1 MELTKADLEEICA
14 QTSASAPIPVFR
26 DEWEEEFI
34 DTSFQSLEIKV
45 FGLITSI
52 YYLLH
57 FLIMVFGHSDD
68 GAGGSQLWI
77 FFTWLPELASAIFGA
92 VVFFLF
98 TFPCTRKFCKRHY
111 DWVCG
116 CTTIISYLAAITP
129 TVILEVRRSK
139 FQRSGADHITWGI
152 DYSAFPPV
160 RTCNDTDPSRSFE
173 FPSPDSSSIGCN
185 NLIISGNIFSIYIL
199 HNLLPRIFRN
209 QLSTAIAVSAATS
222 LILVIALLSVGT
234 LSRDIA
240 VISAVA
246 FQLLTGLGAAYFCDL
261 REKVSREHFAVAKG
275 TKFATE
281 QDRNLLFTL
290 VPRNVVQQLQ
300 SHEPEGGEM
309 LGREITCCT
318 VMFCALEPQ
327 EELQAAATRLE
338 FGILDDVFSAF
349 DLAVEKYGM
358 FKYQHVRCAPP
369 ACRTSTA
376 RPCLPSAPAL
386 LLSCVP
392 PGLECMAGRGPRAA
406 LCPTRQT
413 RLSAPPGSLLCT
425 AICAAA
431 WLFRPA
437 LRSAQRSGPHP
448 RPALCPMRLS
458 APCGSIPRLSLPC
471 PALCPNGLSAQS
483 YNRHARTTEMHAHP
497 ARTTGTVAQPARS
510 TTSPLHHWQAVPP
523 ARATGKSQA
532 HAIARTTFPAHE
544 LPAATGPANT

>member
-14 QTSASAPIPVFR
+14 QTSASAPVPVFR
-26 DEWEEEFI
+26 NEWEEEYI

-45 FGLITSI
+45 FGLISSI

-77 FFTWLPELASAIFGA
+77 FFTWLPELASSIFGA
-92 VVFFLF
+92 FVFFLF
-98 TFPCTRKFCKRHY
+98 SIPCTRTVCKRHY
-111 DWVCG
+111 DLLCG

-139 FQRSGADHITWGI
+139 FQRDGAEHITWGI

-209 QLSTAIAVSAATS
+209 QLSTAITVSVATS
-222 LILVIALLSVGT
+222 LFLVVALLSVGT
-234 LSRDIA
+234 LSRDLA

-246 FQLLTGLGAAYFCDL
+246 FQLITGLGAAYFCHI

-281 QDRNLLFTL
+281 QDRNLLYTL

-300 SHEPEGGEM
+300 LHEPEGGKM
-309 LGREITCCT
+309 LGREMACCT

-349 DLAVEKYGM
+349 DLAVEKYGL
-358 FKYQHVRCAPP
+358 FKYQHVRCLPSPHHPHRRRLPP
-369 ACRTSTA
+369 AS
-376 RPCLPSAPAL
+376 P
-386 LLSCVP
+386 
-392 PGLECMAGRGPRAA
+392 
-406 LCPTRQT
+406 
-413 RLSAPPGSLLCT
+413 
-425 AICAAA
+425 
-431 WLFRPA
+431 PA
-437 LRSAQRSGPHP
+437 LRSR
-448 RPALCPMRLS
+448 
-458 APCGSIPRLSLPC
+458 
-471 PALCPNGLSAQS
+471 
-483 YNRHARTTEMHAHP
+483 
-497 ARTTGTVAQPARS
+497 
-510 TTSPLHHWQAVPP
+510 
-523 ARATGKSQA
+523 RATA
-532 HAIARTTFPAHE
+532 
-544 LPAATGPANT
+544 